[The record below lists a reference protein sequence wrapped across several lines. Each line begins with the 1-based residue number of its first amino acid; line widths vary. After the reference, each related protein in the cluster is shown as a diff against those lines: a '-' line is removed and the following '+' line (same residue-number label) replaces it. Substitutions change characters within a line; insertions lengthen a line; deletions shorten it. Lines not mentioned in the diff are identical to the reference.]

1 MFYFVASEED
11 ISQAFADSLGGLLSV
26 VAQNLNLVL
35 QAAPGVF
42 IKELQV
48 TYTYD
53 TVEAGQ
59 KYAIKLKDLYSE
71 EKRDLVLR
79 LNLGALTAES
89 GTYTQRPHYNI

>member
-26 VAQNLNLVL
+26 VAQNLDLVL
-35 QAAPGVF
+35 QAAPGVL

-48 TYTYD
+48 TYNYD
-53 TVEAGQ
+53 TVEAGH
-59 KYAIKLKDLYSE
+59 KYAFKLKDLYSE

-89 GTYTQRPHYNI
+89 GTYKHTHIHNL